1 MFKFHEGQSVT
12 LREDRPY
19 LGLKAGDTGVVW
31 ALYATEPP
39 AYEVTFG
46 RSDDVAFDMTVT
58 EDEVEAVDI
67 SAPKAVRKTGK
78 QGAMSGC

>member
-1 MFKFHEGQSVT
+1 MFKFHEGQSVA
-12 LREDRPY
+12 LREDHLS

-46 RSDDVAFDMTVT
+46 GSDDVAFDMTVT
-58 EDEVEAVDI
+58 EEEVEEVDVL
-67 SAPKAVRKTGK
+67 APKAVRKAGK
-78 QGAMSGC
+78 QQVEAA